1 MRYNSPTAQ
10 LALIAATLLLTTV
23 VRRLLD
29 NYLLQ
34 QAPSNTNL
42 AYEKHL
48 PTGIVA
54 CVSGFLGIMLVNLIG
69 FRYIFLF
76 YSLTNIVYASSV
88 VVSYVF
94 GSSVFQSVAL
104 LINVVGYDIGRVAT
118 LVVVLAYPGERWKAR
133 ALSVF
138 LIIEYLSA
146 TMGDVIALQ
155 SRDAREKRL
164 PGAIAYL
171 ATACLA
177 PFVAMTIAPSHHVV
191 REDGVY
197 LLTPPTDIGHE
208 VRETAKIFTNKYML
222 LLIPYMFSYPFL
234 FGAASF
240 DLGSPLSFI
249 TYDVGKI
256 LVILMGQALDVQWAG
271 RRTRGTCALAV
282 VVAMYLVAFALTTET
297 REFKYDFSG
306 LDASWPKEEIVLYI
320 RSQVLLQQYSV
331 LLCVSFFSG
340 MASGMIELFG
350 YWVMGTLTN
359 DLKSSARFVGAYHG
373 FMALGGLA
381 GFQMSENIR
390 NGYYPSRIP
399 YYLAAALTMLSLCLS
414 YFVVRRISETND
426 WTLGTIATDQKSY
439 IASPSSGST
448 SETAAAVSVAD
459 VKYHHRHHHHY
470 ANDP

>member
-1 MRYNSPTAQ
+1 MRYNSPTFQ
-10 LALIAATLLLTTV
+10 LALVATTLLLTTT

-34 QAPSNTNL
+34 QAPSDVNL

-48 PTGIVA
+48 PTSIVA
-54 CVSGFLGIMLVNLIG
+54 CVSGFVGIPLVNLIG
-69 FRYIFLF
+69 LRHIFMF

-88 VVSYVF
+88 VVSYQYR
-94 GSSVFQSVAL
+94 SSVFQGVAL

-133 ALSVF
+133 ALGAF
-138 LIIEYLSA
+138 LILEYLSA

-155 SRDAREKRL
+155 NHDPEEKRF
-164 PGAIAYL
+164 PGAVAYL

-177 PFVAMTIAPSHHVV
+177 PFVAMTIAPSHRVV

-197 LLTPPTDIGHE
+197 LLTLPTDIKHE
-208 VRETAKIFTNKYML
+208 IKETAKLFGNKYML

-234 FGAASF
+234 FGAGSF

-256 LVILMGQALDVQWAG
+256 LVILMGQMLDVQWAG
-271 RRTRGTCALAV
+271 RRARGTCALAV
-282 VVAMYLVAFALTTET
+282 VVAVYLLAFALTTET
-297 REFKYDFSG
+297 REHKYDFSG
-306 LDASWPKEEIVLYI
+306 LDAGWPREKSIEYI
-320 RSQVLLQQYSV
+320 RTQVLRQQYSV
-331 LLCVSFFSG
+331 LLGVSFLSG
-340 MASGMIELFG
+340 MVSGMIELFG

-359 DLKSSARFVGAYHG
+359 DLNSSARFVGTYHG

-381 GFQMSENIR
+381 GFQLSENVHD
-390 NGYYPSRIP
+390 GLYPSRIP
-399 YYLAAALTMLSLCLS
+399 YYLAAALTLASLLLS

-426 WTLGTIATDQKSY
+426 WTLGMIAIDHQSCGSQSPDN
-439 IASPSSGST
+439 ASEPV
-448 SETAAAVSVAD
+448 AAAAD
-459 VKYHHRHHHHY
+459 VKYRHFRSQEQE
-470 ANDP
+470 A